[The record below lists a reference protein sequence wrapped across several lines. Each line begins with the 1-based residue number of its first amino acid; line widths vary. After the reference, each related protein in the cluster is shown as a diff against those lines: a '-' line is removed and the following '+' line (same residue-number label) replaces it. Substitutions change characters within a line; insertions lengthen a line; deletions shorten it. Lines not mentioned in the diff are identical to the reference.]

1 MQRSYS
7 GIETPSTLGKPAAPS
22 LPELPRS
29 RGNPLAA
36 SLRLRACRG
45 AAMDSATATRGSE
58 ITTYLEN
65 GGTLE
70 NAKVMAAHASV
81 RTTQLYNTTVVVM
94 T

>member
-1 MQRSYS
+1 
-7 GIETPSTLGKPAAPS
+7 
-22 LPELPRS
+22 
-29 RGNPLAA
+29 
-36 SLRLRACRG
+36 
-45 AAMDSATATRGSE
+45 MDSATATRGSE